1 MNAYAIPGIIRTI
14 GDIMPERISKD
25 QLVQKLE
32 SAVCTAWGIH
42 PARLHEQTRERVVVE
57 PRQLILWWMDH
68 HNIDTLANIG
78 KYYNKDHST
87 VLHARRV
94 VSNLLETNYEY
105 RQKYEAATQ
114 LFEKLTAKSR
124 PYDYEIRNA

>member
-14 GDIMPERISKD
+14 GDIMPERLSKE

-32 SAVCTAWGIH
+32 SAVCSAWGIH
-42 PARLHEQTRERVVVE
+42 PARLHEKTRERSVVE
-57 PRQLILWWMDH
+57 PRQLIFWWLERN
-68 HNIDTLANIG
+68 NIDTLSNIG
-78 KYYNKDHST
+78 KYYSKNHCT

-94 VSNLLETNYEY
+94 VANLLETDKEY

-114 LFEKLTAKSR
+114 IYEKLTAKSR
-124 PYDYEIRNA
+124 PNDNEI

>member
-14 GDIMPERISKD
+14 GDIMPERISKE

-32 SAVCTAWGIH
+32 SAVCSAWGIH

-124 PYDYEIRNA
+124 PYDNEIRNA